1 MRTPKRAPGSYLA
14 LALLGAA
21 FTAVP
26 LDAQTMRAPPGER
39 GMGLGFGSAVTLDG
53 DEAYVGRTGE
63 TSGLPMNP
71 TRPGG
76 VHVFRLDRASGERD
90 EVAHV
95 TDKSV
100 GIGDGFGTAVAVGDG
115 SLIVGAPDQA
125 DGRGAVYVFQREK
138 GDVWTLVGRL
148 ESAGGQPGDGFGRS
162 LALSGDRLLVG
173 ATGQEGAGAVVE
185 FRRGSGGSGW
195 NQAGTLTPSAADGRG
210 RFGRAI
216 ALDGDRL
223 LVGTPDQG
231 SGGAA
236 YLFRYDSGS
245 DEWTEEAM
253 LVPGDEPAT
262 GFGISVSLVGDRALV
277 AAPNT
282 SQVRGA
288 VFSFERDGG
297 EWLPRGVVTASGS
310 TPGMAFGASI
320 AASAEELWVGAPG
333 ASGAMGAVFVFR
345 LDEAAGTWSE
355 TQKIEGD
362 AQLGQLGMTVAR
374 AGDIG
379 FMAAPGA
386 DLFEGRVTALTR
398 DSGTGDWE
406 EAASL
411 VDRIGGLEAI
421 VGDQV
426 DCEDGTAEV
435 FGCADVD
442 LVAFVPV
449 SAIGPIEGESRG
461 IMVND
466 VWGWTDPRTG
476 REYALVGRVD
486 ATSFVDVT
494 DPGNPV
500 YLGELQRT
508 PGSQIALWRDIKV
521 YADHAFIVSDGAGE
535 HGVQI
540 FDLTQLRDVQDAPVT
555 FAETAHYGRIHS
567 AHNIVI
573 NEETGFAYVVGASM
587 GGETCGGALHMIDIR
602 EPSNPTFAG
611 CYADPATGNAGT
623 GYTHDAQ
630 CVVYRGPD
638 VEYQDREIC
647 LNASETALGIGDV
660 TDKENPVP
668 VASASYP
675 SVGYAHQ
682 GWISEDHRYFFLND
696 ELDEIAGSAPRTRT
710 LVWDITDLDD
720 PVLLQE
726 YMGET
731 EATDHNLYV
740 HGRYMYQSNYVSGLR
755 IIDVS
760 DPENL
765 VEVAYFD
772 TVPWGEDTA
781 GFAGSWSN
789 YPYFESGNIIVTSMR
804 EGLFVLKQREPELIP

>member
-1 MRTPKRAPGSYLA
+1 MRTLHRAPGSSLA
-14 LALLGAA
+14 LALIGGAL
-21 FTAVP
+21 AVSP
-26 LDAQTMRAPPGER
+26 LAAQSMRTPPAPPV
-39 GMGLGFGSAVTLDG
+39 MGLGFGSAVTLDG
-53 DEAYVGRTGE
+53 DEAYIGRTGE

-76 VHVFRLDRASGERD
+76 VHVFRLDRASGEWD

-95 TDKSV
+95 TDGSV
-100 GIGDGFGTAVAVGDG
+100 GIGDGFGTAVAVADG
-115 SLIVGAPDQA
+115 SLIVGAPEQG
-125 DGRGAVYVFQREK
+125 DGRGAVYVFQR
-138 GDVWTLVGRL
+138 GSDDAWTLVTRL
-148 ESAGGQPGDGFGRS
+148 ESAGGQAGDNFGRS
-162 LALSGDRLLVG
+162 LALDGDGLLVG
-173 ATGQEGAGAVVE
+173 ATGQGGAGAVVE
-185 FRRGSGGSGW
+185 FKRESGGAAW
-195 NQAGTLTPSAADGRG
+195 TQVGTLTPGAADGRG
-210 RFGRAI
+210 RFGRSL

-231 SGGAA
+231 SDGAA
-236 YLFRYDSGS
+236 YLYRRDASGQ
-245 DEWTEEAM
+245 WTEEAM
-253 LVPGDEPAT
+253 LSPGTEPVA
-262 GFGISVSLVGDRALV
+262 GFGIAVSLTGGRALV

-282 SQVRGA
+282 NQVRGA
-288 VFSFERDGG
+288 VFAFERTGSD
-297 EWLPRGVVTASGS
+297 WLPKGVVTASGS

-320 AASAEELWVGAPG
+320 AFADNELWVGAPG
-333 ASGAMGAVFVFR
+333 ASGAMGAVFVFG
-345 LDEAAGTWSE
+345 LDASAGTWSE
-355 TQKIEGD
+355 SQRIDGD

-379 FMAAPGA
+379 FVSAPGA

-406 EAASL
+406 AAASL

-426 DCEDGTAEV
+426 DCEGGAAEV
-435 FGCADVD
+435 FACADVD

-466 VWGWTDPRTG
+466 IWGWTDPQTG

-494 DPGNPV
+494 NPGNPL
-500 YLGELQRT
+500 YLGELHRT
-508 PGSQIALWRDIKV
+508 PGSQVALWRDIKV

-555 FAETAHYGRIHS
+555 FEETAHYDRIHS

-587 GGETCGGALHMIDIR
+587 GGETCGGALHMMDIR
-602 EPSNPTFAG
+602 DPVNPTFAG

-630 CVVYRGPD
+630 CVLYRGPD

-660 TDKENPVP
+660 TDKENPLP

-731 EATDHNLYV
+731 GASDHNLYV

-760 DPENL
+760 NPENL